1 MAEYEIF
8 PSLLPEEDTY
18 GSLELTNEVDAMVLQ
33 GIAAAHP
40 TESINGQSA
49 ALEIASWISGNH
61 NAEEIDGMVAII
73 EDAEPPRSDVDLS
86 PALQEDG
93 NLSMY

>member
-1 MAEYEIF
+1 MASYEIF
-8 PSLLPEEDTY
+8 PSLLPEESSY
-18 GSLELTNEVDAMVLQ
+18 NSLELTKEVDAMILQ

-40 TESINGQSA
+40 TDAINGQSA

-61 NAEEIDGMVAII
+61 NADEIDGMVAII
-73 EDAEPPRSDVDLS
+73 EDAEPPRSEVDLS
-86 PALQEDG
+86 PAINQDG